1 MESSASEI
9 GFLDTGQDQIFVCVP
24 QHDEDKDIEMYYTV
38 QITNQSTNVLST
50 IKTSDL
56 IKSIENGV

>member
-1 MESSASEI
+1 
-9 GFLDTGQDQIFVCVP
+9 
-24 QHDEDKDIEMYYTV
+24 MYYTV